1 MMRFAACGALGAAM
15 LLGVAA
21 PSVAATCGKGP
32 AGFDRWLQGFKQE
45 AAAQGISPAVI
56 SAALDGVT
64 YDPAVIAKDRGQSVF
79 AQNFLQFSGRMVN
92 NNRLAIGRSL
102 LKKYAGTFGKIERS
116 YGVPGPVLVG
126 FWGLETDFGKVM
138 GNMDTLRSL
147 ATLAYDCRRPDEF
160 REQLMNALRVIQRG
174 DLRPQDMR
182 GPWAGEVGQFQF
194 VPKVYFEYAVDLDG
208 DGKRD
213 MVRSTADALASAAN
227 YLDGLGWKARQPW
240 LEEVRVPAQM
250 DWSQA
255 ELTIK
260 KPRAYWAQSGVTYPN
275 GKALPADNVPTALLL
290 PMGRN
295 GPAFLA
301 YPNFDVYLQWNQSL
315 VYSTSAAYYATRLA
329 GAPAMSRG
337 NGPIE
342 VLKSGTGQTAATAAC
357 QTRLRCRQ
365 DRRRYRRGHARSGAA
380 DADQIWSARRFLSD
394 ASAARVAKPR
404 LAAPEQGQ
412 ACAVG
417 TTGAK
422 KLWSSARS

>member
-1 MMRFAACGALGAAM
+1 MTRHITRMMRFAARGALGTAM

-79 AQNFLQFSGRMVN
+79 TQNFLQFSGRMVN

-102 LKKYAGTFGKIERS
+102 LKKYADTFGKIERS

-213 MVRSTADALASAAN
+213 MVRSTPDALASAAN

-260 KPRAYWAQSGVTYPN
+260 KPRAYWVQSGVTYPS

-337 NGPIE
+337 NAPIE
-342 VLKSGTGQTAATAAC
+342 VLSQAQVRQLQQLLAKRGFDVGKIDGVIGEGTREAV
-357 QTRLRCRQ
+357 RQ
-365 DRRRYRRGHARSGAA
+365 MQIKYGLPADSYPTPQLLALLSRG
-380 DADQIWSARRFLSD
+380 
-394 ASAARVAKPR
+394 
-404 LAAPEQGQ
+404 
-412 ACAVG
+412 
-417 TTGAK
+417 
-422 KLWSSARS
+422 

>member
-1 MMRFAACGALGAAM
+1 MRMMRFAACGALGTAM

-32 AGFDRWLQGFKQE
+32 AGFNRWLQDFKKE
-45 AAAQGISPAVI
+45 AAAQGISPAVV

-64 YDPAVIAKDRGQSVF
+64 YDRRVIAKDRGQSVF

-92 NNRLAIGRSL
+92 KNRLAIGRRL
-102 LKKYAGTFGKIERS
+102 LKKYAGTFSKIERS

-138 GNMDTLRSL
+138 GKMDTLRSL

-174 DLRPQDMR
+174 DLRPKDMR

-240 LEEVRVPAQM
+240 LEEVRVPTQM

-260 KPRAYWAQSGVTYPN
+260 KPRAYWAKAGVTYPN

-301 YPNFDVYLQWNQSL
+301 YPNFEIYLQWNKSL

-329 GAPAMSRG
+329 GAPPMSRG

-342 VLKSGTGQTAATAAC
+342 VLSQAQVKQLQRLLAKRGFDVGKIDGVIGEGTREAV
-357 QTRLRCRQ
+357 RQ
-365 DRRRYRRGHARSGAA
+365 MQIKYDLPADSYPTPQLLALLSRG
-380 DADQIWSARRFLSD
+380 
-394 ASAARVAKPR
+394 
-404 LAAPEQGQ
+404 
-412 ACAVG
+412 
-417 TTGAK
+417 
-422 KLWSSARS
+422 

>member
-1 MMRFAACGALGAAM
+1 MRMMRFAAGGALGAAM
-15 LLGVAA
+15 LLAVAA
-21 PSVAATCGKGP
+21 PSVAATCGNGP

-56 SAALDGVT
+56 SAALDGAT
-64 YDPAVIAKDRGQSVF
+64 YDPRVIAKDRGQSVF

-102 LKKYAGTFGKIERS
+102 LKKYAGTFSKIERS

-160 REQLMNALRVIQRG
+160 REQLINALRVIQRG

-255 ELTIK
+255 DLTIK
-260 KPRAYWAQSGVTYPN
+260 KPRAYWAQSGMTYPN

-329 GAPAMSRG
+329 GAPPMSRG

-342 VLKSGTGQTAATAAC
+342 VLSQAQVKELQRLLAKRGFDVGKIDGVIGEGTREAV
-357 QTRLRCRQ
+357 RQ
-365 DRRRYRRGHARSGAA
+365 MQIKYGLPADSYPTPQLLALLSRG
-380 DADQIWSARRFLSD
+380 
-394 ASAARVAKPR
+394 
-404 LAAPEQGQ
+404 
-412 ACAVG
+412 
-417 TTGAK
+417 
-422 KLWSSARS
+422 